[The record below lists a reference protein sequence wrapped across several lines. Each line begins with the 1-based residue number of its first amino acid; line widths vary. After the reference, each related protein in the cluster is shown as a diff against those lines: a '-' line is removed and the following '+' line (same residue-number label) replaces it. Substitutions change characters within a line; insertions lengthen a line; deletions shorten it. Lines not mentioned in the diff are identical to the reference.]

1 MYNPNTFEQT
11 EINSR
16 FTIGIFRIHVVSIGI
31 DTTIIKLNQL
41 DYCSGFEY
49 KLIN

>member
-16 FTIGIFRIHVVSIGI
+16 FTIGIFRIHVVSIGN
-31 DTTIIKLNQL
+31 IIKLNQL